1 MESDVPLGVFLS
13 GGVDSSLVT
22 ALMQPRSS
30 KPIKTFTIGFKES
43 GYNEAEAAALVARHL
58 GTEHTEFY
66 VTPSEAMA
74 VIPLLADI
82 YDEPFSDSSQIPTF
96 LVSKL
101 TRENVTVS
109 LSGDGGDE
117 VFAGYNRYFW
127 IKDIWRSIGWI
138 NPGARKSLA
147 GMLKS
152 MSVDAWEN
160 VFSSLRNGLP
170 KKMRQ
175 RTPGDKIHKLADI
188 LAAESPQAMYEG
200 LISHWRYPRSVVL
213 NSNEPTT
220 VITDT
225 STQIPG
231 LVLTEEMMIKDA
243 MMYLPDDILV
253 KVDRASMAV
262 SLESRA
268 PFLDHRVVEFA
279 WRLPLAMK
287 VKNGEGKLIV
297 KELLYKYVPK
307 KLIDRPKMGFAIPLD
322 AWLRGPLK
330 DWAQSLLDERR
341 IKNEGFFDYLPI
353 KQKWEE
359 HLSGRRNWQY
369 LLWDV
374 LMFQAWQDKW
384 KNNI

>member
-1 MESDVPLGVFLS
+1 
-13 GGVDSSLVT
+13 
-22 ALMQPRSS
+22 
-30 KPIKTFTIGFKES
+30 
-43 GYNEAEAAALVARHL
+43 
-58 GTEHTEFY
+58 
-66 VTPSEAMA
+66 
-74 VIPLLADI
+74 
-82 YDEPFSDSSQIPTF
+82 
-96 LVSKL
+96 
-101 TRENVTVS
+101 
-109 LSGDGGDE
+109 
-117 VFAGYNRYFW
+117 
-127 IKDIWRSIGWI
+127 
-138 NPGARKSLA
+138 
-147 GMLKS
+147 
-152 MSVDAWEN
+152 
-160 VFSSLRNGLP
+160 
-170 KKMRQ
+170 
-175 RTPGDKIHKLADI
+175 
-188 LAAESPQAMYEG
+188 
-200 LISHWRYPRSVVL
+200 
-213 NSNEPTT
+213 
-220 VITDT
+220 
-225 STQIPG
+225 
-231 LVLTEEMMIKDA
+231 MMIKDA